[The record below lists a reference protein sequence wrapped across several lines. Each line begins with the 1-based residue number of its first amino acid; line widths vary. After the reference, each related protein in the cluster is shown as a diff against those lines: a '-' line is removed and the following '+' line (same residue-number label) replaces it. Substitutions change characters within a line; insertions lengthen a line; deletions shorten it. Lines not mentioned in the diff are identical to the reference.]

1 MSSALRSAVPFSL
14 STSHLSGLTRRMR
27 TLPSLHVG
35 AAALIVLVSGL
46 LLSIATTSDPLWWQ
60 LHFSQ
65 LGIFGDLSSAFFNTT
80 LKVSGLIVVVFAF
93 CVRRDVRRVG
103 RGPVRRGAATVAFLC
118 LNVVGVNLAL
128 VGCIPLNTDKDLHD
142 RVAGSMVLGF
152 LALLISAPIMFNRL
166 GKRMAVSTAV
176 ATVWLLISIT
186 LFVTATINLA
196 LFETISC
203 TAMFAWSGMFTHVLA
218 ARAARVAAPARTEG
232 ERTTAHLVRRRAG
245 RSVFAASFA
254 APSFATASFAA
265 PSFAAAAS
273 HPSALP
279 LIAVVSH
286 RRSPLATGP
295 GRATGA
301 RIDVLSALT
310 GTATGFPVG
319 WPQRVAPLSATA
331 AVRRSARVAE
341 MTAATGTA
349 SSPAHSGAAD
359 AAARSGAAQATP
371 VLTRAARPTAT
382 APSTHATATTHGA
395 CADAHTPGARRTT
408 PRPAILAA
416 DPRRVSASRAA
427 RGGSAGARRPRSA
440 QRPSAPTRPR
450 LARHA
455 GPGAVRSLLQ

>member
-46 LLSIATTSDPLWWQ
+46 LLSMATTSDPLWWQ

-176 ATVWLLISIT
+176 ATVWLLISIA

-245 RSVFAASFA
+245 RSVFAAPF
-254 APSFATASFAA
+254 PA

-295 GRATGA
+295 GRATRVRRDA
-301 RIDVLSALT
+301 LSTLT
-310 GTATGFPVG
+310 GTATAFPVG
-319 WPQRVAPLSATA
+319 CPQRVAPLSATA
-331 AVRRSARVAE
+331 AVRRAARIPA

-395 CADAHTPGARRTT
+395 CADAHTPGARRST

-416 DPRRVSASRAA
+416 DPQRVSASRAA
-427 RGGSAGARRPRSA
+427 RAGSAGARRPRSA
-440 QRPSAPTRPR
+440 QRPSTPMRPCP
-450 LARHA
+450 ARHA
-455 GPGAVRSLLQ
+455 GPGAVRSLLR

>member
-232 ERTTAHLVRRRAG
+232 ERTTAHLARRRAG

-254 APSFATASFAA
+254 APSFATA
-265 PSFAAAAS
+265 SFAAAAS

-295 GRATGA
+295 GRATGTH
-301 RIDVLSALT
+301 IDVLSALT

-319 WPQRVAPLSATA
+319 WPQRLAPLSATA
-331 AVRRSARVAE
+331 AVRRAARVAE

-371 VLTRAARPTAT
+371 VLTRAARPTAA

-395 CADAHTPGARRTT
+395 CADAHTPGARRST

-416 DPRRVSASRAA
+416 DPQRVSASRAA
-427 RGGSAGARRPRSA
+427 HAGSAGARRPRSA
-440 QRPSAPTRPR
+440 QRPSTPTRPCP
-450 LARHA
+450 ARHA
-455 GPGAVRSLLQ
+455 GPGAVRSLLR

>member
-232 ERTTAHLVRRRAG
+232 ERTTAHLARRRAG
-245 RSVFAASFA
+245 RSVFA
-254 APSFATASFAA
+254 ASFAA

-295 GRATGA
+295 GRPTRA

-310 GTATGFPVG
+310 GTATAVPVG
-319 WPQRVAPLSATA
+319 WPQRLAPLSATA
-331 AVRRSARVAE
+331 AVRRAARIPA
-341 MTAATGTA
+341 MTAVTGAA
-349 SSPAHSGAAD
+349 SSPSHSGAAD

-371 VLTRAARPTAT
+371 VLSGAAHPTAT
-382 APSTHATATTHGA
+382 AHATATTHGA

-440 QRPSAPTRPR
+440 QRPSTPTRPR

-455 GPGAVRSLLQ
+455 GPGAVRSLLR